1 MAKRVPLSINSSSEE
16 DLASSSGSG
25 SKQGMEGL
33 QSSKLFRPKNWV
45 MRAEV
50 SDTSDDLG
58 KV

>member
-25 SKQGMEGL
+25 SKQGMEGH
-33 QSSKLFRPKNWV
+33 QNSKLFRPKNWAI
-45 MRAEV
+45 RAEV
-50 SDTSDDLG
+50 SETSDDSA